1 MKTAQNVKAN
11 GPATP
16 SRAHNRDSSS
26 TLKDAQPLL
35 NSATSERHRTG
46 EPVSGGPLFL
56 QHLVP
61 ARVSVAYAT
70 YWYFASERQEVFF
83 RRFHRTPWP
92 WSDDEIFRTY
102 KFTNAYRASDRVSQ
116 YLIRNVIY
124 RSDLPDSP
132 DEIVFRV
139 LLFKFFNRVHTWELL
154 EREIGPITLE
164 DYSFD
169 RYSHVLDLALSRGQ
183 RIYSAAYIM
192 PPGRQQY
199 GYARKHQHHL
209 RLLESMMN
217 DNLADRLAGAPS
229 MQVAFEVLRD
239 YPSLGDFL
247 AYQYIVD
254 LNYSEVIDFDEMD
267 FVVPGPGAR
276 RGLRKCF
283 TDLGGLNEF
292 EVIKL
297 MADEQEREF
306 ERYDLEFKSL
316 WGRRLHLVDCQNIF
330 CEVDKYTRVSHPN
343 ISGGGRRR
351 IKQKFRPDVAPI
363 DWYFPPKWNLN
374 KFIDDDLHNNRSS
387 TDKVSDKHSGE
398 SCC

>member
-1 MKTAQNVKAN
+1 MKNKKEDGFETLSKARTRN
-11 GPATP
+11 
-16 SRAHNRDSSS
+16 SSS
-26 TLKDAQPLL
+26 TLKSVQPLL
-35 NSATSERHRTG
+35 DSPMIERRRP
-46 EPVSGGPLFL
+46 EKSVSRGPLFL
-56 QHLVP
+56 QHLAP
-61 ARVSVAYAT
+61 ARVSAAYAT

-83 RRFHRTPWP
+83 RRFYRTPWP
-92 WSDDEIFRTY
+92 WSNDKIFRTY

-116 YLIRNVIY
+116 YLIRKVIY
-124 RSDLPDSP
+124 RPDLLDSP
-132 DEIVFRV
+132 EEIVFRI
-139 LLFKFFNRVHTWELL
+139 LLFKFFNRIQTWELL
-154 EREIGPITLE
+154 EREIGPITFA
-164 DYSFD
+164 DYNFD
-169 RYSHVLDLALSRGQ
+169 RYSYVLDLALRRGQ

-192 PPGRQQY
+192 PPGRQEY

-217 DNLADRLAGAPS
+217 DNLVDRLTAARS
-229 MQVAFEVLRD
+229 MQSAFEVLRT
-239 YPSLGDFL
+239 YPSLGNFL

-254 LNYSEVIDFDEMD
+254 LNYSEVIDFNEMD
-267 FVVPGPGAR
+267 FVVPGPGAK
-276 RGLRKCF
+276 RGMLKCF
-283 TDLGGLNEF
+283 TDFGGLNEF
-292 EVIKL
+292 ELIKL
-297 MADEQEREF
+297 MADEQEQEF

-343 ISGGGRRR
+343 ILGGGRRR

-387 TDKVSDKHSGE
+387 TDKVSDEHSGG